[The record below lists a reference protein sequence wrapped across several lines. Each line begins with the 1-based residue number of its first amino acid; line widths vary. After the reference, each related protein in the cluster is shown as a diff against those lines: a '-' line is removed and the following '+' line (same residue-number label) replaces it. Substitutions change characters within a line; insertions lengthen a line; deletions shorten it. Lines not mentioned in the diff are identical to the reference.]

1 MVKENDYFRSGGLSM
16 KQKSAEILA
25 IGTELLMGNTVNTN
39 AAYIARGLAQNGVNV
54 YHQEVVGDNPQRL
67 LDSLT
72 RAFSRSDIV
81 ITTGGLGPTYDDL
94 SKETI
99 ASYFGRK
106 LVLDEESL
114 QHIEEHFRAI
124 GRPMS
129 DNNRKQAMMP
139 EGCTIFPNPNG
150 TAPGCAI
157 EQDGKVAFMLPGP
170 PREMKPMFEHYV
182 LPYLMKDSD
191 TVLVSKMIHLFG
203 IGESLLEHRLHDL
216 MVSSTNPTLA
226 PYAKSGEV
234 MLRVTAR
241 VARGENPDPILQPV
255 IEKVREMAGEFI
267 YGIDVGDLQT
277 AAVRRLAE
285 KGLRVATAESC
296 TGGYVS
302 KRITEVDGAS
312 AVFDCGVCSYAN
324 EIKEKVLGVSHETL
338 EKYGAVSPET
348 AKEMAA
354 GIRRLSGAEIGVS
367 TTGIAG
373 PGGGTEEK
381 PVGLVYVAVDSDAFC
396 QVLELHIPSRGDD
409 AREYIR
415 YIASSHALHL
425 VWKAAGMAK

>member
-1 MVKENDYFRSGGLSM
+1 M

-39 AAYIARGLAQNGVNV
+39 ATYIARGLAQNGVNV
-54 YHQEVVGDNPQRL
+54 FHQAVVGDNPKRL
-67 LDSLT
+67 LESLNL
-72 RAFSRSDIV
+72 AFSRSDIV

-94 SKETI
+94 TKETI
-99 ASYFGRK
+99 AGFFGRD
-106 LVLDEESL
+106 LVMDEESL
-114 QHIEEHFRAI
+114 HQIEEFFKKI
-124 GRPMS
+124 GREMS

-139 EGCTIFPNPNG
+139 QGCTIFPNPNG

-157 EQDGKVAFMLPGP
+157 EQDGKIAFMLPGP
-170 PREMKPMFEHYV
+170 PREMKPMFDNYV
-182 LPYLMKDSD
+182 IPYLMKDSD
-191 TVLVSKMIHLFG
+191 TVLASKMIHLFG
-203 IGESLLEHRLHDL
+203 IGESMLEHKLHDV

-241 VARGENPDPILQPV
+241 VGRDENADTILQPM
-255 IEKVREMAGEFI
+255 IDKVAEVAGEYI
-267 YGIDVGDLQT
+267 YGIDIGDLQT
-277 AAVRRLAE
+277 AAVTRLKE
-285 KGLRVATAESC
+285 KGLHVATAESC
-296 TGGYVS
+296 TGGYIS

-338 EKYGAVSPET
+338 MNHGAVSEQC

-354 GIRRLSGAEIGVS
+354 GIRRVSGAEIGVA

-373 PGGGTEEK
+373 PGGGTATK
-381 PVGLVYVAVDSDAFC
+381 PVGLVYVAVDSDDYC
-396 QVLELHIPSRGDD
+396 EVLKLNIPSRSDD

-425 VWKAAGMAK
+425 VWKAAGKAK

>member
-1 MVKENDYFRSGGLSM
+1 M
-16 KQKSAEILA
+16 KHKSAEILA

-67 LDSLT
+67 KESLDQ
-72 RAFSRSDIV
+72 AFSRSDIV

-99 ASYFGRK
+99 AAWFGRE
-106 LVLDEESL
+106 LVMDEESL
-114 QHIEEHFRAI
+114 QHIEEHFRKLN
-124 GRPMS
+124 REMT

-157 EQDGKVAFMLPGP
+157 EKDGKVAFMLPGP
-170 PREMKPMFEHYV
+170 PREMKPMFDHYV
-182 LPYLMKDSD
+182 IPYLMKDSD
-191 TVLVSKMIHLFG
+191 TVLESRMIYLFG
-203 IGESLLEHRLHDL
+203 IGESMLEHKLHDV
-216 MVSSTNPTLA
+216 MVASSNPTLA
-226 PYAKSGEV
+226 PYAKTGEV
-234 MLRVTAR
+234 QLRVTAR
-241 VARGENPDPILQPV
+241 VARGEDPEAILQPM
-255 IEKVREMAGEFI
+255 IDKVKEIAGEYI
-267 YGIDVGDLQT
+267 YGIDIGDLQT
-277 AAVRRLAE
+277 AAVTRLQE
-285 KGLRVATAESC
+285 KGLHAATAESC

-302 KRITEVDGAS
+302 KRLTEVSGAS
-312 AVFDCGVCSYAN
+312 AVFDCAVCSYSN

-338 EKYGAVSPET
+338 ERYGAVSEQT

-373 PGGGTEEK
+373 PGGGSEEK
-381 PVGLVYVAVDSDAFC
+381 PVGLVYVAVDSDRYSE
-396 QVLELHIPSRGDD
+396 VLKLNIPSRSED

-425 VWKAAGMAK
+425 IWKAAGYFES

>member
-1 MVKENDYFRSGGLSM
+1 M

-39 AAYIARGLAQNGVNV
+39 ATYIARGLAQNGVNV
-54 YHQEVVGDNPQRL
+54 FHQAVVGDNPKRL
-67 LDSLT
+67 LESLNQ
-72 RAFSRSDIV
+72 AFSRSDIV

-94 SKETI
+94 TKETI
-99 ASYFGRK
+99 AGFFGRQ
-106 LVLDEESL
+106 LVMDEESL
-114 QHIEEHFRAI
+114 RQIEEFFKKI
-124 GRPMS
+124 GREMS

-170 PREMKPMFEHYV
+170 PREMQPMFDNYV
-182 LPYLMKDSD
+182 IPYLMKDSD
-191 TVLVSKMIHLFG
+191 TVLASKMIHLFG
-203 IGESLLEHRLHDL
+203 IGESLLEHKLHDV
-216 MVSSTNPTLA
+216 MVNSTNPTLA

-241 VARGENPDPILQPV
+241 VGREENADEILQPMMD
-255 IEKVREMAGEFI
+255 KVEEVAGEFI
-267 YGIDVGDLQT
+267 YGIDIGDLQT
-277 AAVRRLAE
+277 AAVTRLKE
-285 KGLRVATAESC
+285 KGLHVATAESC
-296 TGGYVS
+296 TGGYIS

-312 AVFDCGVCSYAN
+312 SVFDCGVCSYAN

-338 EKYGAVSPET
+338 MNYGAVSEQC
-348 AKEMAA
+348 AREMAA
-354 GIRRLSGAEIGVS
+354 GIRRLSGAEIGIS

-373 PGGGTEEK
+373 PGGGTPTK
-381 PVGLVYVAVDSDAFC
+381 PVGLVYVAVDSDKYSE
-396 QVLELHIPSRGDD
+396 VLKLNIPSRSDD

-425 VWKAAGMAK
+425 VWKAAGMAE

>member
-1 MVKENDYFRSGGLSM
+1 M

-39 AAYIARGLAQNGVNV
+39 ATYIARGLAQNGVNV
-54 YHQEVVGDNPQRL
+54 FHQAVVGDNPKRL
-67 LDSLT
+67 LESLNQ
-72 RAFSRSDIV
+72 AFSRSDIV

-94 SKETI
+94 TKETI
-99 ASYFGRK
+99 AGFFGRQ
-106 LVLDEESL
+106 LVMDEESL
-114 QHIEEHFRAI
+114 RQIEEFFKKI
-124 GRPMS
+124 GREMS

-170 PREMKPMFEHYV
+170 PREMQPMFDNYV
-182 LPYLMKDSD
+182 IPYLMKDSD
-191 TVLVSKMIHLFG
+191 TVLASKMIHLFG
-203 IGESLLEHRLHDL
+203 IGESLLEHKLHDV
-216 MVSSTNPTLA
+216 MVNSTNPTLA

-241 VARGENPDPILQPV
+241 VGRGENADEILQPMMD
-255 IEKVREMAGEFI
+255 KVEEVAGEFI
-267 YGIDVGDLQT
+267 YGIDIGDLQT
-277 AAVRRLAE
+277 AAVTRLKE
-285 KGLRVATAESC
+285 KGLHVATAESC
-296 TGGYVS
+296 TGGYIS

-312 AVFDCGVCSYAN
+312 SVFDCGVCSYAN

-338 EKYGAVSPET
+338 MNYGAVSEQC
-348 AKEMAA
+348 AREMAA
-354 GIRRLSGAEIGVS
+354 GIRRLSGAEIGIS

-373 PGGGTEEK
+373 PGGGTPTK
-381 PVGLVYVAVDSDAFC
+381 PVGLVYVAVDSDKYSE
-396 QVLELHIPSRGDD
+396 VLKLNIPSRSDD

-425 VWKAAGMAK
+425 VWKAAGMAE

>member
-1 MVKENDYFRSGGLSM
+1 M

-54 YHQEVVGDNPQRL
+54 FHQAVVGDNPKRL
-67 LDSLT
+67 KESLDQ
-72 RAFSRSDIV
+72 AFSRSDIV

-99 ASYFGRK
+99 AAWFGK
-106 LVLDEESL
+106 ELILHEESL
-114 QHIEEHFRAI
+114 RHIEEHFRKL
-124 GRPMS
+124 GREMS
-129 DNNRKQAMMP
+129 ENNRKQAMMP
-139 EGCTIFPNPNG
+139 EDCTVFPNLNG

-157 EQDGKVAFMLPGP
+157 EKDGKIAFMLPGP
-170 PREMKPMFEHYV
+170 PREMKPMFENYV
-182 LPYLMKDSD
+182 IPYLMKDSN
-191 TVLVSKMIHLFG
+191 TVLASRMIHLFG
-203 IGESLLEHRLHDL
+203 IGESMLEHKLHDV

-234 MLRVTAR
+234 QLRVTAR
-241 VARGENPDPILQPV
+241 VGRDEDPAPLLQPM
-255 IEKVREMAGEFI
+255 IDKVAEIAGEFI

-277 AAVRRLAE
+277 AAVARLKE
-285 KGLRVATAESC
+285 KGLHVATAESC
-296 TGGYVS
+296 TGGYIS

-324 EIKEKVLGVSHETL
+324 EIKEKLLGVSHETL
-338 EKYGAVSPET
+338 ERFGAVSEQT

-354 GIRRLSGAEIGVS
+354 GIRRVSGAEISVS

-373 PGGGTEEK
+373 PGGGTLEK
-381 PVGLVYVAVDSDAFC
+381 PVGLVYVAVDSDKYSE
-396 QVLELHIPSRGDD
+396 VLKLQIPSRSDD

-425 VWKAAGMAK
+425 VWKAAGFFE

>member
-1 MVKENDYFRSGGLSM
+1 M
-16 KQKSAEILA
+16 KHKSAEILA

-39 AAYIARGLAQNGVNV
+39 ATYIARGLAQNGVNV

-67 LDSLT
+67 KESLDQ
-72 RAFSRSDIV
+72 AFSRSDIV

-99 ASYFGRK
+99 AAWFGRE
-106 LVLDEESL
+106 LVMDEESL
-114 QHIEEHFRAI
+114 QHIEEHFRKLN
-124 GRPMS
+124 REMT

-157 EQDGKVAFMLPGP
+157 EKDGKVAFMLPGP
-170 PREMKPMFEHYV
+170 PREMKPMFDHYV
-182 LPYLMKDSD
+182 IPYLMKDSD
-191 TVLVSKMIHLFG
+191 TVLESRMIYLFG
-203 IGESLLEHRLHDL
+203 IGESMLEHKLHDV
-216 MVSSTNPTLA
+216 MVASSNPTLA
-226 PYAKSGEV
+226 PYAKTGEV
-234 MLRVTAR
+234 QLRVTAR
-241 VARGENPDPILQPV
+241 VARGEDPEAILQPM
-255 IEKVREMAGEFI
+255 IDKVKEIAGEYI
-267 YGIDVGDLQT
+267 YGIDIGDLQT
-277 AAVRRLAE
+277 AAVTRLQE
-285 KGLRVATAESC
+285 KGLHAATAESC

-302 KRITEVDGAS
+302 KRLTEVSGAS
-312 AVFDCGVCSYAN
+312 AVFDCAVCSYSN

-338 EKYGAVSPET
+338 ERYGAVSEQT

-373 PGGGTEEK
+373 PGGGSEEK
-381 PVGLVYVAVDSDAFC
+381 PVGLVYVAVDSDRYSE
-396 QVLELHIPSRGDD
+396 VLKLNIPSRSED

-425 VWKAAGMAK
+425 IWKAAGYFES

>member
-1 MVKENDYFRSGGLSM
+1 MFM

-39 AAYIARGLAQNGVNV
+39 AAYIARGLAQNGINV
-54 YHQEVVGDNPQRL
+54 FHQEVVGDNPKRL
-67 LDSLT
+67 LESLQQ
-72 RAFSRSDIV
+72 AFSRSDIV

-99 ASYFGRK
+99 ASFFGRQ

-114 QHIEEHFRAI
+114 HVIENRFREL
-124 GRPMS
+124 GREMS

-139 EGCTIFPNPNG
+139 ENCTIFPNPNG

-170 PREMKPMFEHYV
+170 PREMKPMFENYV
-182 LPYLMKDSD
+182 IPYLLKDSD
-191 TVLVSKMIHLFG
+191 TILASRMIHLFG
-203 IGESLLEHRLHDL
+203 IGESMLEHKLHDL
-216 MVSSTNPTLA
+216 MVTSTNPTLA

-241 VARGENPDPILQPV
+241 VGREEDPEPILQPM
-255 IEKVREMAGEFI
+255 IEKVQEAAGEFI
-267 YGIDVGDLQT
+267 YGIDIGDLQT
-277 AAVRRLAE
+277 AVVQRLRE
-285 KGLRVATAESC
+285 KGLHVATAESC
-296 TGGYVS
+296 TGGYIS

-312 AVFDCGVCSYAN
+312 AVFDCGICSYAN
-324 EIKEKVLGVSHETL
+324 AIKEQLLGVSHETL
-338 EKYGAVSPET
+338 ETYGAVSEQC

-354 GIRRLSGAEIGVS
+354 GIRRVSGAEIGIA

-373 PGGGTEEK
+373 PGGGSPEK
-381 PVGLVYVAVDSDAFC
+381 PVGLVYVAVDSD
-396 QVLELHIPSRGDD
+396 QYKEVLKLQIPSRSDD

-425 VWKAAGMAK
+425 VWKTAGLAD